1 VLKSFYEIL
10 HPSLICR
17 ETDEL
22 SLLYEI
28 ETENSKKKETEAG
41 KPTNRRNVKK
51 TVRVLEGSH
60 QVDSLPAVYAVMSPA
75 IIVRRRRR
83 KFIMRTYSQALRLG
97 QSPGGRTEYVN
108 C

>member
-28 ETENSKKKETEAG
+28 ETENSKKKKLKRE
-41 KPTNRRNVKK
+41 N
-51 TVRVLEGSH
+51 L
-60 QVDSLPAVYAVMSPA
+60 
-75 IIVRRRRR
+75 
-83 KFIMRTYSQALRLG
+83 
-97 QSPGGRTEYVN
+97 RTEEM
-108 C
+108 